1 MRRRQAGPLLEDAA
15 ERGRVS
21 MRARWERVRIVWR
34 SLVQV
39 AIAAPAAWLVAT
51 HVLGHPRPFF
61 APVAAIIVLGQSFA
75 QRGRRALEV
84 AIGVAVGIAIAD
96 VLVAGIGVGAWQI
109 TIVVVLAIVTAR
121 FLGNG
126 QLLANQAAVSAVLV
140 ATIQTT
146 GGTFGRFFDGLVG
159 GAIALLVNAV
169 VVPAHPVRIVRDA
182 AQPLLDELAE
192 TLEDVARTIL
202 ARDRDAAEAVL
213 RRARAIDGLEAQL
226 DDAIATGRE
235 TTRYAPSRRRSR
247 ATVESYASAAGQIDL
262 AVRNVRV
269 LARGLIRAVD
279 LDERVPP
286 DVADAVRD
294 LAAAVR
300 ALGPV
305 LGGDAPARE
314 LREPALRAAG
324 RASAVL
330 ERTGN
335 LSVSVIVG
343 QVRSTAVDLLAGSGL
358 GYEAA
363 AAAVRRAAREAEAD
377 AAAGTGSG
385 ASSG

>member
-1 MRRRQAGPLLEDAA
+1 
-15 ERGRVS
+15 
-21 MRARWERVRIVWR
+21 
-34 SLVQV
+34 
-39 AIAAPAAWLVAT
+39 
-51 HVLGHPRPFF
+51 
-61 APVAAIIVLGQSFA
+61 
-75 QRGRRALEV
+75 
-84 AIGVAVGIAIAD
+84 
-96 VLVAGIGVGAWQI
+96 
-109 TIVVVLAIVTAR
+109 
-121 FLGNG
+121 
-126 QLLANQAAVSAVLV
+126 
-140 ATIQTT
+140 
-146 GGTFGRFFDGLVG
+146 VG
-159 GAIALLVNAV
+159 GGVALLVNAV
-169 VVPAHPVRIVRDA
+169 VVPAHPVRLVRDA
-182 AQPLLDELAE
+182 AQPLLDELAD

-202 ARDRDAAEAVL
+202 DRDREAAEATL
-213 RRARAIDGLEAQL
+213 RRAREIDGLEARL

-262 AVRNVRV
+262 AIRNVRV

-300 ALGPV
+300 ALGPA
-305 LGGDAPARE
+305 LSGDGSVRE
-314 LREPALRAAG
+314 LREPALRAAA

-343 QVRSTAVDLLAGSGL
+343 QIRSTAVDLLAGSGL

-363 AAAVRRAAREAEAD
+363 ASAVRRAAREAEEE
-377 AAAGTGSG
+377 AAAR
-385 ASSG
+385 

>member
-1 MRRRQAGPLLEDAA
+1 MPRPPAPTLGEAA
-15 ERGRVS
+15 ERSRVS
-21 MRARWERVRIVWR
+21 MRTRWQRVRMVWR

-39 AIAAPAAWLVAT
+39 ALAAPAAWLIAT
-51 HVLGHPRPFF
+51 HVLGHQRPFF
-61 APVAAIIVLGQSFA
+61 APVAAIIVLGQTFS

-84 AIGVAVGIAIAD
+84 AIGVALGIGVAD
-96 VLVAGIGVGAWQI
+96 LLVTGIGVGAWQI
-109 TIVVVLAIVTAR
+109 TIVVVLAIAAAR

-146 GGTFGRFFDGLVG
+146 GGTFGRFFDGLIG
-159 GAIALLVNAV
+159 GGIALLVNAV
-169 VVPAHPVRIVRDA
+169 VVPAHPVRLVRDA
-182 AQPLLDELAE
+182 VQPLLDELAD
-192 TLEDVARTIL
+192 TLEDIARTIVD
-202 ARDRDAAEAVL
+202 RDRERANEVL
-213 RRARAIDGLEAQL
+213 ERARAIDNLEARL

-235 TTRYAPSRRRSR
+235 TTRYAPARRRSR
-247 ATVESYASAAGQIDL
+247 ATVEAYASAAGQIDL

-269 LARGLIRAVD
+269 LARGVIRAVD

-300 ALGPV
+300 ALGAV
-305 LGGDAPARE
+305 LGGEAPDRE
-314 LREPALRAAG
+314 LRDLALRAAG

-343 QVRSTAVDLLAGSGL
+343 QIRSTAVDLLVGTGL
-358 GYEAA
+358 PYDAA
-363 AAAVRRAAREAEAD
+363 AEAVRRAAREAEEEA
-377 AAAGTGSG
+377 AAAGTGSP
-385 ASSG
+385 SG